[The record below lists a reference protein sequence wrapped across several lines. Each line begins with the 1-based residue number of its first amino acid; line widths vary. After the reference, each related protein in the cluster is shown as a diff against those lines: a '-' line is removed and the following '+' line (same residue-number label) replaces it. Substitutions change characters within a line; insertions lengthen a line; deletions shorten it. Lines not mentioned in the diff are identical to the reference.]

1 LEAFLKNMV
10 AFESKIKA
18 DALVYSKE
26 WFGKLHKSPDVV
38 DALFTPMLKYSKNKT
53 TGEYDLAKPPTLRVK
68 IPVWEGVW
76 RAEVYDE
83 EGAKMFP
90 DASNPLVTPVDFIQK
105 GIHVACLLQC
115 GGLWFANGKFGI
127 TWKLVQAVAQKPR
140 ASLTG
145 QCFLKLKTAD
155 KEKLKQSSPQITASS
170 VEEDDDEDIVQ
181 PALTAAS
188 NAVSSTIVDDSDD
201 EEIIVP
207 KVEAI
212 SAASSVQPSGAPKKK
227 IIKKKAVASEEA

>member
-1 LEAFLKNMV
+1 
-10 AFESKIKA
+10 
-18 DALVYSKE
+18 
-26 WFGKLHKSPDVV
+26 
-38 DALFTPMLKYSKNKT
+38 MLKYSKNKT

-201 EEIIVP
+201 EEIIVRIIF
-207 KVEAI
+207 K
-212 SAASSVQPSGAPKKK
+212 SGDNCRKWLQKNNIPPEQYVIHEK
-227 IIKKKAVASEEA
+227 ELG